1 MSLICARGDD
11 RNVAAIDLE
20 LTTYTFKST
29 LKLDTNLDQILK
41 VGILG
46 SYQNNFANPD
56 TGIRRL
62 IPDYSK
68 FDLGLFTIGNFKLH
82 DKLVFDL
89 GIRYDFS
96 RIDAKKFYQILVG
109 KHRVIT
115 KNSQILSSDR
125 REVSI

>member
-1 MSLICARGDD
+1 M
-11 RNVAAIDLE
+11 
-20 LTTYTFKST
+20 
-29 LKLDTNLDQILK
+29 
-41 VGILG
+41 LG

-96 RIDAKKFYQILVG
+96 RIDAKKFYQISRWEAQG
-109 KHRVIT
+109 Y
-115 KNSQILSSDR
+115 NEEFSDLIIR
-125 REVSI
+125 QEEVSI